1 MAVTSATLL
10 TAQTSLQSTS
20 NTADTKADSSSD
32 ASAQSS
38 TFGKLLTQ
46 KRQTA
51 STDQSSDSQAA
62 AASDH
67 TAQTP
72 ANTKDEKTDEL
83 QQEVAAAL
91 AMLTGMTVP
100 VQIQTQEVQP
110 QVQADSTQAIPA
122 VTTQQTAVQSDM
134 SGQLGQLTQAVVQQ
148 PAEQIQPQTAQN
160 TAQQTV
166 PTEEGISAVQVTM
179 QSQTKNT
186 GQDTNSDLT
195 GKQQDDDLL
204 QIRYSDSGQNQS
216 LFQQVEATPVKVGDV
231 PVADTQSPDMDAQ
244 IVDEISKTLDAGA
257 QHVEIQLTPENLG
270 TVTIDLTRSQDGSLQ
285 VVLHTSTDK
294 AAELLTQHSA
304 ALSTL
309 LGSDSQSSVQVKV
322 LQQQEENL
330 YFQQQS
336 QDQSSNGQSGQQQ
349 HRQRQESDDFFQ
361 QLRLGLIP
369 ADEQAS

>member
-10 TAQTSLQSTS
+10 TTQTSLQSTS
-20 NTADTKADSSSD
+20 NASATKVDSSSD
-32 ASAQSS
+32 SSAQSS

-46 KRQTA
+46 KRQTT
-51 STDQSSDSQAA
+51 STDQSSGSQTAA
-62 AASDH
+62 TSDH
-67 TAQTP
+67 TAQAPT
-72 ANTKDEKTDEL
+72 NTKGEKADEL

-91 AMLTGMTVP
+91 AMLTGMVVP

-110 QVQADSTQAIPA
+110 QLQTDIAQAIPTA
-122 VTTQQTAVQSDM
+122 TAQQTAGQSDI
-134 SGQLGQLTQAVVQQ
+134 SGQIGQLTQAVVQP
-148 PAEQIQPQTAQN
+148 PAERIQPQTAQN
-160 TAQQTV
+160 AVQQTV
-166 PTEEGISAVQVTM
+166 PTEEGVSAVQVTM

-186 GQDTNSDLT
+186 GQDASSDLM
-195 GKQQDDDLL
+195 GKRQDDDL
-204 QIRYSDSGQNQS
+204 QIRYSDSGQNQP
-216 LFQQVEATPVKVGDV
+216 LFRQVEATPVKVGDT

-294 AAELLTQHSA
+294 AADLLTQHSA

-322 LQQQEENL
+322 LQHQEENL

-336 QDQSSNGQSGQQQ
+336 QDQSGHGQSNQQE
-349 HRQRQESDDFFQ
+349 HRQRKESDDFLQ